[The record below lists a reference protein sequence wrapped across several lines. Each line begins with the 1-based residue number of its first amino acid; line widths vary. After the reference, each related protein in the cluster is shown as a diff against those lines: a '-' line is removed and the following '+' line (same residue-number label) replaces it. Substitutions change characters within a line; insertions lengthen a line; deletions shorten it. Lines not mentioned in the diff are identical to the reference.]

1 MSLDED
7 AAEFTILQWVG
18 RPILG
23 FYVEN
28 RELDSRPQQE
38 IAVPPEADVLVVPKR
53 FTNRDAWLG
62 RRPGSATVSVGRVG
76 TIDHACNRI
85 PVDHRQAQVCYYSP
99 GLRHYRTAD
108 GLQVRY
114 RNHPVT

>member
-18 RPILG
+18 RPIRAGRPILG

-28 RELDSRPQQE
+28 RELDSRPHQE
-38 IAVPPEADVLVVPKR
+38 IPVPPEADVLVVPER
-53 FTNRDAWLG
+53 FTNRDAWLRG
-62 RRPGSATVSVGRVG
+62 RPGSAAVGVGRVG

-85 PVDHRQAQVCYYSP
+85 PVDHRQA
-99 GLRHYRTAD
+99 
-108 GLQVRY
+108 
-114 RNHPVT
+114 